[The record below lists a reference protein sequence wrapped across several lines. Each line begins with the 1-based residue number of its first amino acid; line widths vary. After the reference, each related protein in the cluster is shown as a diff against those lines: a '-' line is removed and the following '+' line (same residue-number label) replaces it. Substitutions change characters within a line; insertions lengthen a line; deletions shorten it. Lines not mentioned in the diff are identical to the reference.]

1 MADITTKDVITAVRA
16 KLSDSAFDQLL
27 IIDALNFFIAD
38 LYHNTRTRRMETNDQ
53 LFPGAGDTTADLSD
67 DTDSIIRL
75 TVTSPN
81 VYDLSDNYMEYGDF
95 MRMFPK
101 WQTDSAKALQQWTD
115 FANALRFSAP
125 LLTNTTIDIDYM
137 RTPVLSTLTSSTPSD
152 SIELDEGYKE
162 LATLGTLAR
171 CMESNE
177 DYAEAESERQ
187 NLAPLVTAWT
197 RNEGRG
203 GIKTGP
209 VIMRSN
215 RRSTRTS
222 RNRDW

>member
-1 MADITTKDVITAVRA
+1 MADLTTASIVTAVRA
-16 KLSDSAFDQLL
+16 KLSDNEFDQLL
-27 IIDALNFFIAD
+27 IIDALNFFISEI
-38 LYHNTRTRRMETNDQ
+38 YHDHRTRRMETNDQ
-53 LFPGAGDTTADLSD
+53 LFPGVSDTSVDLPD
-67 DTDSIIRL
+67 DFDTILRL

-81 VYDLSDNYMEYGDF
+81 VYDLTDNFMEYGDF
-95 MRMFPK
+95 MRRFPK

-115 FANALRFSAP
+115 FSEQIRFSAP
-125 LLTNTTIDIDYM
+125 LLTSTTIDIDYL
-137 RTPVLSTLTSSTPSD
+137 RKPTPVTLTSATPSD
-152 SIELDEGYKE
+152 SVELDEGYKE

-177 DYAEAESERQ
+177 DYAEAQSERQ
-187 NLAPLVTAWT
+187 NLAPLLTAWIV
-197 RNEGRG
+197 NEGRG

-209 VIMRSN
+209 TIMRSN